1 MGDVSIYTK
10 LNWNG
15 NSVIQLPWACHPL
28 WSTTPQRWSSLG
40 VLYAPVSNPS
50 TMLFKLPK
58 LIGLPRWTW
67 VESLHWA
74 VISVLSLVNRHLY
87 TSLPRTVSTESHG
100 CFWELQATQP
110 PTHIVSTRQG
120 APSERRCKLHAF
132 WIQPLLFYD
141 TLSGLSKT
149 HVLLHEKEK
158 LWLNCLNYEGAV
170 QQFPRAFE
178 LSFFYGFII
187 PSFGSLSAFCSQ
199 CRSVMDC
206 HSKMFLWQGDFL
218 PEPGVNYEVGNLGAS
233 RRLSYF
239 IFIHG
244 TSYSQSPF
252 SSFSHFT
259 LPNTWGKAGNM
270 AFLCLADKAQN
281 TGWQATMR
289 FLPAKVLPVPQT
301 PCGSW
306 HELPNCQWRCWFKL
320 SYSGPLCHRQE
331 PQSPHLIVYLVSLN
345 QSEPRQ
351 HPLADA
357 SSRLDS
363 SYSRGASV
371 PRFFLYSSNS
381 NRSSE
386 RHLLCCV

>member
-1 MGDVSIYTK
+1 
-10 LNWNG
+10 
-15 NSVIQLPWACHPL
+15 
-28 WSTTPQRWSSLG
+28 
-40 VLYAPVSNPS
+40 
-50 TMLFKLPK
+50 MLFKLQK

-67 VESLHWA
+67 VESLLWA
-74 VISVLSLVNRHLY
+74 VISVLSGVKKHLY
-87 TSLPRTVSTESHG
+87 TSVPRTVNTALKSHG
-100 CFWELQATQP
+100 VSGSCRPPNPHPHRLNPAGCPKWEKRQAPCFLDP
-110 PTHIVSTRQG
+110 
-120 APSERRCKLHAF
+120 APS
-132 WIQPLLFYD
+132 FYD

-178 LSFFYGFII
+178 LGFFYGFII
-187 PSFGSLSAFCSQ
+187 PSSGSLSAFCSQ

-218 PEPGVNYEVGNLGAS
+218 PELGVNYEVGNLGAS

-259 LPNTWGKAGNM
+259 LPNTRGKAGNM
-270 AFLCLADKAQN
+270 AFLCLADKTRN
-281 TGWQATMR
+281 TSWQATTR

-306 HELPNCQWRCWFKL
+306 HELPSCQWRCWFKC
-320 SYSGPLCHRQE
+320 SYSSPLCHRQE

-345 QSEPRQ
+345 QPDPRQ

-363 SYSRGASV
+363 PTPEEPQCQDS
-371 PRFFLYSSNS
+371 FFTSPTATDL
-381 NRSSE
+381 E
-386 RHLLCCV
+386 RAFALLCIGINSDPDNLNCPFPWLLPRLRWDNISSTVGGRSQAEIPLEGYGYL